1 MRRIRRSLTEDM
13 METQRRKRRSYI
25 LVEFGPI
32 LIISFGILILFNSF
46 MYWRGIRF
54 QSVTNAARENYIE
67 AEYIAELFTD
77 MAPCEWLFPYC
88 LDHPEIMEYKEEE
101 LGTAKVT
108 RNYEDFMRKHG
119 STLAAMKSG
128 EILPRL
134 SEEDKTEYARVIYL
148 YMLNYINAGSGRNEE
163 YAQEYMVDGPMI
175 ACVKDGKTYILLN
188 LDENYPC
195 SPGDPVDILPMEDK
209 TRLNDDD
216 IPVYLGDNYKWIART
231 DPDEKNYGAE
241 IYPLKDDEGEI
252 YGYIISGI
260 NSKAID
266 SMNTE
271 WSYRIMKRDILLSAF
286 IFIVI
291 LLIVYRTIV
300 HPLSIVDRGVREY
313 ADNKNMDEI
322 RERMKKVRAS
332 NEVGRLADGISDM
345 AQEIEDH
352 IRTNKEMTE
361 MQARVDAELDFARK
375 IQTSAVPSV
384 FPPFPDETSF
394 GLFAKMDTARQVG
407 GDFYDYFLLPEDK
420 LAIVI
425 ADVSDKGVPAALFM
439 MRAKTLIKTYVGSG
453 RSVDE
458 VAELTNRAL
467 CEDNEMEM
475 FVTVWIGFLDLRT
488 GVIQYVHGGHTF
500 PVIFGKRGAKFV
512 KKIKELMFGYIADTS
527 YHTQTLRLKKGDSLF
542 LYTDGVNEAMD
553 PDGVQYGEERLLS
566 ELASFA
572 DEAGDMDANAFCEAV
587 CFKLS
592 EDIGRFTKGCPQSD
606 DITMLCV
613 RWNGCG

>member
-1 MRRIRRSLTEDM
+1 M

-119 STLAAMKSG
+119 ITLAAMKSG

-175 ACVKDGKTYILLN
+175 ACVKDGKTYILIN

-322 RERMKKVRAS
+322 IERMKKVRAS

-420 LAIVI
+420 LAMVI

-439 MRAKTLIKTYVGSG
+439 MRAKTLIKTYMSSG
-453 RSVDE
+453 CSVDE

-475 FVTVWIGFLDLRT
+475 FVTVWIGFLDLKT
-488 GVIQYVHGGHTF
+488 GVIQYVHAGHTF

-512 KKIKELMFGYIADTS
+512 KKIKELMLGYIADTS
-527 YHTQTLRLKKGDSLF
+527 YHAQILRLKKGDSLF

-553 PDGVQYGEERLLS
+553 PDESQYGEERLLNL
-566 ELASFA
+566 LASCAEDTEDA
-572 DEAGDMDANAFCEAV
+572 DDNAFCESV
-587 CFKLS
+587 CRRVS
-592 EDIGRFTKGCPQSD
+592 EDIYGFTKGHPQSD

-613 RWNGCG
+613 RWNGYGGK

>member
-1 MRRIRRSLTEDM
+1 M

-108 RNYEDFMRKHG
+108 GNYENFMRKHG

-188 LDENYPC
+188 LDENYPY

-300 HPLSIVDRGVREY
+300 HPLSIVSMPV
-313 ADNKNMDEI
+313 ATPSAKP
-322 RERMKKVRAS
+322 MKSFDK
-332 NEVGRLADGISDM
+332 
-345 AQEIEDH
+345 
-352 IRTNKEMTE
+352 
-361 MQARVDAELDFARK
+361 
-375 IQTSAVPSV
+375 VPS
-384 FPPFPDETSF
+384 TC
-394 GLFAKMDTARQVG
+394 R
-407 GDFYDYFLLPEDK
+407 
-420 LAIVI
+420 
-425 ADVSDKGVPAALFM
+425 
-439 MRAKTLIKTYVGSG
+439 
-453 RSVDE
+453 
-458 VAELTNRAL
+458 
-467 CEDNEMEM
+467 
-475 FVTVWIGFLDLRT
+475 
-488 GVIQYVHGGHTF
+488 
-500 PVIFGKRGAKFV
+500 
-512 KKIKELMFGYIADTS
+512 
-527 YHTQTLRLKKGDSLF
+527 
-542 LYTDGVNEAMD
+542 
-553 PDGVQYGEERLLS
+553 
-566 ELASFA
+566 
-572 DEAGDMDANAFCEAV
+572 
-587 CFKLS
+587 
-592 EDIGRFTKGCPQSD
+592 
-606 DITMLCV
+606 
-613 RWNGCG
+613 

>member
-1 MRRIRRSLTEDM
+1 M

-25 LVEFGPI
+25 LVEFGSS

-54 QSVTNAARENYIE
+54 QSVTNAARENYQDAAYIG
-67 AEYIAELFTD
+67 EYFKNI
-77 MAPCEWLFPYC
+77 APCKWLFSYW
-88 LDHPEIMEYKEEE
+88 LDHPETMEYTEEDVV
-101 LGTAKVT
+101 GTVVIHAFQAFT
-108 RNYEDFMRKHG
+108 AGHG
-119 STLAAMKSG
+119 SDLAALESG
-128 EILPRL
+128 NILSGL
-134 SEEDKTEYARVIYL
+134 SEEDKAEYAKIFYHFMVW
-148 YMLNYINAGSGRNEE
+148 YINNGFESDEDYTQG
-163 YAQEYMVDGPMI
+163 YMVDGPMI
-175 ACVKDGKTYILLN
+175 ACVKDGKTYILIN
-188 LDENYPC
+188 LDENYPY

-271 WSYRIMKRDILLSAF
+271 WSYRIMKRGILLSAL

-300 HPLSIVDRGVREY
+300 RPLSMVDRGVRAY
-313 ADNKNMDEI
+313 ADNKNVDEV
-322 RERMKKVRAS
+322 RARVEKVRS
-332 NEVGRLADGISDM
+332 GNEVGRLADGISDM
-345 AQEIEDH
+345 AAEIEDH

-361 MQARVDAELDFARK
+361 MQARADAELDFARQ

-384 FPPFPDETSF
+384 FPPFPDEKSF

-407 GDFYDYFLLPEDK
+407 GDFYDFFLLPDDK

-439 MRAKTLIKTYVGSG
+439 MRAKTLIKTYVSSG
-453 RSVDE
+453 LPVDE
-458 VAELTNRAL
+458 VADLTNRAL

-475 FVTVWIGFLDLRT
+475 FVTVWIGFLDLKT

-500 PVIFGKRGAKFV
+500 PVIFSQRGAKPV

-527 YHTQTLRLKKGDSLF
+527 FHAQTFRLKKGDSLF

-553 PDGVQYGEERLLS
+553 PDGAQYGEERLLNLLGS
-566 ELASFA
+566 CAE
-572 DEAGDMDANAFCEAV
+572 DTEEMDDNAFCESV
-587 CFKLS
+587 CRKVS
-592 EDIGRFTKGCPQSD
+592 EDIDRFTKGCPQSD

-613 RWNGCG
+613 RWNGCDGE

>member
-1 MRRIRRSLTEDM
+1 M

-25 LVEFGPI
+25 LVEFGSI

-54 QSVTNAARENYIE
+54 QSVTNAARENYQE
-67 AEYIAELFTD
+67 AAYIGEYFKNI
-77 MAPCEWLFPYC
+77 APCKWLFSYW
-88 LDHPEIMEYKEEE
+88 LDHPETMEYTEEDVV
-101 LGTAKVT
+101 GTVVIH
-108 RNYEDFMRKHG
+108 DFQAFIAGHG
-119 STLAAMKSG
+119 SDLAAMESG
-128 EILPRL
+128 NILSGL
-134 SEEDKTEYARVIYL
+134 SEEDKAEFAKIFYRFMVW
-148 YMLNYINAGSGRNEE
+148 YINNGFESDEDYTQG
-163 YAQEYMVDGPMI
+163 YMVDGPMI
-175 ACVKDGKTYILLN
+175 ACVKDGKTYILIN
-188 LDENYPC
+188 LDENYPY

-271 WSYRIMKRDILLSAF
+271 WSYRIMKRGILLSAL

-300 HPLSIVDRGVREY
+300 RPLSMVDRGVRAY
-313 ADNKNMDEI
+313 ADNKNVDEV
-322 RERMKKVRAS
+322 RARVEKVRS
-332 NEVGRLADGISDM
+332 GNEVGRLADGISDM
-345 AQEIEDH
+345 AAEIEDH

-361 MQARVDAELDFARK
+361 MQARADAELDFARQ

-384 FPPFPDETSF
+384 FPPFPDDTSF
-394 GLFAKMDTARQVG
+394 GLFAMMDTAKQVG
-407 GDFYDYFLLPEDK
+407 GDFYDFFLLPDDK

-439 MRAKTLIKTYVGSG
+439 MRAKTLIKTYVSSG
-453 RSVDE
+453 LPVDE
-458 VAELTNRAL
+458 VADLTNRAL

-475 FVTVWIGFLDLRT
+475 FVTVWIGFLELKT

-500 PVIFGKRGAKFV
+500 PVIFSKRGAKFV
-512 KKIKELMFGYIADTS
+512 KKIKELMFGYFADTS
-527 YHTQTLRLKKGDSLF
+527 YHAQTLRLKKGDSLF

-553 PDGVQYGEERLLS
+553 PDGAQYGEERLLNLLTS
-566 ELASFA
+566 CPG
-572 DEAGDMDANAFCEAV
+572 EAGDMDDNAFCESV
-587 CFKLS
+587 CRKVS
-592 EDIGRFTKGCPQSD
+592 EDIDRFTKGCPQSD
-606 DITMLCV
+606 DITMLCI
-613 RWNGCG
+613 RWNGYGGK

>member
-1 MRRIRRSLTEDM
+1 M

-25 LVEFGPI
+25 LVEFGSI

-54 QSVTNAARENYIE
+54 QSVTNAARENYQE
-67 AEYIAELFTD
+67 AAYIGEYFKNI
-77 MAPCEWLFPYC
+77 APCKWLFSYW
-88 LDHPEIMEYKEEE
+88 LDHPETMEYTEEDVV
-101 LGTAKVT
+101 GTVVIH
-108 RNYEDFMRKHG
+108 DFQAFIAGHG
-119 STLAAMKSG
+119 SDLAAMESG
-128 EILPRL
+128 NILSGL
-134 SEEDKTEYARVIYL
+134 SEEDKAEFAKIFYRFMVW
-148 YMLNYINAGSGRNEE
+148 YINNGFESDEDYTQG
-163 YAQEYMVDGPMI
+163 YMVDGPMI
-175 ACVKDGKTYILLN
+175 ACVKDGKTYILIN
-188 LDENYPC
+188 LDENYPY

-241 IYPLKDDEGEI
+241 IYLLKDDEGEI

-271 WSYRIMKRDILLSAF
+271 WSYRIMKRGILLSAL

-300 HPLSIVDRGVREY
+300 RPLSMVDRGVRAY
-313 ADNKNMDEI
+313 ADNKNVDEV
-322 RERMKKVRAS
+322 RARVEKVRS
-332 NEVGRLADGISDM
+332 GNEVGRLADGISDM
-345 AQEIEDH
+345 AAEIEDH

-361 MQARVDAELDFARK
+361 MQARADAELDFARQ

-384 FPPFPDETSF
+384 FPPFPDDTSF
-394 GLFAKMDTARQVG
+394 GLFAMMDTAKQVG
-407 GDFYDYFLLPEDK
+407 GDFYDFFLLPDDK

-439 MRAKTLIKTYVGSG
+439 MRAKTLIKTYVSSG
-453 RSVDE
+453 LPVDE
-458 VAELTNRAL
+458 VADLTNRAL

-475 FVTVWIGFLDLRT
+475 FVTVWIGFLELKT

-500 PVIFGKRGAKFV
+500 PVIFSKRGAKFV
-512 KKIKELMFGYIADTS
+512 KKIKELMFGYFADTS
-527 YHTQTLRLKKGDSLF
+527 YHAQTLRLKKGDSLF

-553 PDGVQYGEERLLS
+553 PDGAQYGEERLLNLLTS
-566 ELASFA
+566 CPG
-572 DEAGDMDANAFCEAV
+572 EAGDMDDNAFCESV
-587 CFKLS
+587 CRKVS
-592 EDIGRFTKGCPQSD
+592 EDIDRFTKGCPQSD
-606 DITMLCV
+606 DITMLCI
-613 RWNGCG
+613 RWNGYGGK